1 MRLLLHDY
9 AGHPF
14 QVQLSRALAA
24 RGHEVL
30 HLYCAQ
36 LQTPRG
42 ALALRADDP
51 KSLRIE
57 GVDLGEPIQK
67 YDFVKRRGQEVR
79 YGKLVAE
86 RIRAFRPDAVMASN
100 TNLDSLRSMQGACDE
115 TGARFVY
122 WLQDVLGV
130 AAERILR
137 EKYGLPG
144 VLVGKYYERMERT
157 LLRKSA
163 GIVAITED
171 FAPLLRGY
179 GIPDTRIHVIPNW
192 APLEEMPT
200 HARPTA
206 WERAHGL
213 EGKRV
218 FLYSGTLGLKHNPES
233 LVRLA
238 ERVQAREDVRVV
250 VISEGLGAEHLARR
264 KDELGL
270 DNLVLLP
277 YQPFDVLPQVLGTAD
292 VLLAILEPDAGIF
305 SVPSKVLSYLCA
317 GRPLL
322 LAVPPENLAAR
333 TVVAAGAGRV
343 VPPANE
349 ERFVA
354 AAVELLE
361 NPRDSDDMGRR
372 ARAYAEATF
381 DIGRIADRFEYVL
394 GDRLSSSRD
403 QPPAMV

>member
-1 MRLLLHDY
+1 MTPIRLLIHDY

-24 RGHEVL
+24 RGHDVL

-42 ALALRADDP
+42 ALQLREGDP
-51 KSLRIE
+51 KSLQIE

-86 RIRAFRPDAVMASN
+86 RIRAFRPDAVLASN
-100 TNLDSLRSMQGACDE
+100 TNLDSLRSIQRACDE

-130 AAERILR
+130 AAVRILR
-137 EKYGLPG
+137 EKYGFPG
-144 VLVGKYYERMERT
+144 ALVGRYYERMERA
-157 LLRKSA
+157 LLRNSA
-163 GIVAITED
+163 GVVAITED

-179 GIPDTRIHVIPNW
+179 GIPDSRIHVIPNW
-192 APLEEMPT
+192 APLDEMPA
-200 HARPTA
+200 HARPMA
-206 WERAHGL
+206 WEGAHGL

-238 ERVQAREDVRVV
+238 ERVQPREDVRVV
-250 VISEGLGAEHLARR
+250 VISEGLGADHLAKR
-264 KDELGL
+264 KDELKL

-277 YQPFDVLPQVLGTAD
+277 YQPFDVLPQVLASAD
-292 VLLAILEPDAGIF
+292 VLIAILEPDAGIF

-333 TVVAAGAGRV
+333 TVEGAGAGRV
-343 VPPANE
+343 VPPADE

-354 AAVELLE
+354 AALEMLE
-361 NPRDSDDMGRR
+361 NPAESTAMGRR

-381 DIGRIADRFEYVL
+381 DISRIADRFEGVL
-394 GDRLSSSRD
+394 KGH
-403 QPPAMV
+403 